1 MEGGE
6 RDEPFLAGFGLG
18 GSSEGGAEILT
29 AAEEGRAKKDMSP
42 WAMLDGAAATA
53 TMAGGRRS
61 GERETLGERRAGQ
74 CLEAVAGPP
83 PLSNPVSRPQ
93 TPDKPRPKHAPTH
106 PPALP
111 RLSRPPPPPPPPPTL
126 PPWPASPATSPP
138 SRPPSSGSTTPPGT
152 PSPPSTPLPPPPTP
166 TQRRRSGQSRA
177 RLAPP
182 SSQPTR

>member
-61 GERETLGERRAGQ
+61 GERETLGERRAGR
-74 CLEAVAGPP
+74 CLEAVAED
-83 PLSNPVSRPQ
+83 SEFRKRDD
-93 TPDKPRPKHAPTH
+93 T
-106 PPALP
+106 LP
-111 RLSRPPPPPPPPPTL
+111 RVEFDRV
-126 PPWPASPATSPP
+126 W
-138 SRPPSSGSTTPPGT
+138 RH
-152 PSPPSTPLPPPPTP
+152 
-166 TQRRRSGQSRA
+166 
-177 RLAPP
+177 RL
-182 SSQPTR
+182 TRQYEFENL